1 MKKFIIILLCM
12 VAFSSCDTDDSIAQ
26 SVAQTQGDYSCDC
39 TSVVYTYN
47 VGTDILADGVTQP
60 IVTNY
65 SLADCS
71 LDGTEEI
78 VSDSSYRRETTWT
91 CNQ

>member
-12 VAFSSCDTDDSIAQ
+12 VAFSSCDTDDSMLQ
-26 SVAQTQGDYSCDC
+26 SVTQQGDYSCDC

-65 SLADCS
+65 SLADCN